1 MKSTDFLL
9 IILNEL
15 LSMGHSNRPSC
26 LSGDHHRHRHHP
38 RQRSTAH
45 TKHLESIILC
55 VCVFVCP
62 RPRPAKH
69 RPRESEVGET
79 TVTRAREGSSSR
91 WGRRERPPSK
101 AKQSFKFR
109 NGISAQQCRRLL
121 RAAGVC
127 FVASVRVCVAV
138 ALVRSRS
145 LSVVFDSVCFQSH
158 SNFLTERTCD
168 GGTKTTAGFFPPH
181 LLFYSLL
188 LVCMYIEL
196 VHYRYCLLFFIN
208 PVLIYTVCGVIN
220 SVD

>member
-9 IILNEL
+9 VILNEL
-15 LSMGHSNRPSC
+15 LPMGHSNRPSC

-55 VCVFVCP
+55 VCVCVSVP
-62 RPRPAKH
+62 PSSKTPTE
-69 RPRESEVGET
+69 RERGRRDNGDESARGIVKPVGRSVGE
-79 TVTRAREGSSSR
+79 EG
-91 WGRRERPPSK
+91 EATQQSK
-101 AKQSFKFR
+101 AIIQIPKRHLS
-109 NGISAQQCRRLL
+109 SAVPPP
-121 RAAGVC
+121 AAC
-127 FVASVRVCVAV
+127 CWCLFCCKCACVW
-138 ALVRSRS
+138 RWRS

-158 SNFLTERTCD
+158 SNFPTERTCD

-208 PVLIYTVCGVIN
+208 PALIYTVCGVIN